1 MLTKAHAAAVLGI
14 GAEPVEIE
22 VHALASEEPR
32 TRVVGLPDA
41 AVKESVDRVQAALRN
56 SGFGLKPAAVTI
68 NLAPADL
75 RKEGPVYDLPIA
87 LALLA
92 AREAARLPLLGEVPV
107 LGELALSG
115 VTSLIPFDEMAE
127 AMYQVGTCLP
137 AKLRE
142 TAMGGAAATPTGC
155 ALCRG
160 GKQESDGIFAYVK
173 RKAGEEP

>member
-1 MLTKAHAAAVLGI
+1 MTDTITRAAIVTGGSRGI
-14 GAEPVEIE
+14 GRAVCL
-22 VHALASEEPR
+22 ALAEQ
-32 TRVVGLPDA
+32 G
-41 AVKESVDRVQAALRN
+41 ALER
-56 SGFGLKPAAVTI
+56 
-68 NLAPADL
+68 
-75 RKEGPVYDLPIA
+75 Y
-87 LALLA
+87 
-92 AREAARLPLLGEVPV
+92 
-107 LGELALSG
+107 ELALSG

-173 RKAGEEP
+173 RKVGEEP